1 MTADVKSRLQKRIC
15 PNMVFIDS
23 ERGLDKAVNRLRDVL
38 EDRSAQRG
46 SEGSQAILRVKTLDK
61 REVG

>member
-1 MTADVKSRLQKRIC
+1 
-15 PNMVFIDS
+15 MVFIDS